1 MTDFLTSVNSQIAS
15 ITGEVGTLQEKM
27 NEATADP
34 MAFIQALTAAQS
46 LREAGSGSGAGGTLG
61 GLGGIGLPG
70 GVAGA
75 GGVSGGD
82 VVAQAEKYLGVP
94 YVYGGESTSGFDCS
108 GLVQQVFSNL
118 GVSVPRG
125 SDAQSQVGTPVA
137 SLAAAQPGD
146 LLFFNSDG
154 DVTGHVGIYVGN
166 GMMVDAP
173 HTGATVQIEPVWSS
187 LTSIRRVVPPS
198 VSESVGQNGYF
209 NTSLMVQVPG
219 QGLVSSSGSLG
230 MVPSL
235 SSAGPTG
242 GASPGSLG
250 GSVPANLVPL
260 FMAAGTK
267 YGVSPQLLAA
277 VAQEESGFNP
287 SAVSSAGAQ
296 GLMQIM
302 PSTAAGLGINPMD
315 PAQAVDGA
323 AQILAGNI
331 QNFGSVPLALAAY
344 NAGAGAVEQYGGIP
358 PYPETEAYVNNIMA
372 IMGGSG
378 S

>member
-242 GASPGSLG
+242 GASTGSLG